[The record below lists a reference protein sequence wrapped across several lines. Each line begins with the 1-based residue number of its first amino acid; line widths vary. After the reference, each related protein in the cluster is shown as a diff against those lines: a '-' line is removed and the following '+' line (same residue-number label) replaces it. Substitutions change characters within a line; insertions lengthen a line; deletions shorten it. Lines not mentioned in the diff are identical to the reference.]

1 MSIASRSKP
10 AAQSPSR
17 MVAGA
22 LAHLATHMES
32 GCPRAAY
39 LAAMLLEQVAND
51 ASADDHLRR
60 HAREL
65 VDILER
71 DETAS
76 DRMQYGQD
84 MIATRSCDTL
94 EKTLS

>member
-1 MSIASRSKP
+1 MTIASRSKQ

-32 GCPRAAY
+32 GCQRAAY

-71 DETAS
+71 DEAAS
-76 DRMQYGQD
+76 DLMQHGQD
-84 MIATRSCDTL
+84 MIATRSCDPL
-94 EKTLS
+94 EKALS